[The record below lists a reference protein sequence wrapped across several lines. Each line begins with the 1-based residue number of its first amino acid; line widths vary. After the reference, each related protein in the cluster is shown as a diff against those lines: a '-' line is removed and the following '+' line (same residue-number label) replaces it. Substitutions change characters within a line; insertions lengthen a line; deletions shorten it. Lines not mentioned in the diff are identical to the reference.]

1 MDPISACMFFMFGC
15 CLAIPLFFI
24 TAPPCQKR
32 QSDSEDDQSSKSQH
46 PNQPARSGISMPKR
60 RLVQQHDIDTSLED
74 EIGGVAMCSV
84 VPEFP
89 VHVCTEQRAAMPMS
103 PCFGA
108 PPGTRRAV
116 VLEAQR
122 MIAGAFCASSLE
134 HVLPSTIYD
143 ENIHLHQSHQDPSG
157 ALFCAMLA
165 IRRDASLPTNLPANG
180 EMSIS
185 HRMRIAATL
194 HLCQKMY
201 INSPPDRS
209 NHMIPLLQF
218 FMHEHEYPKWHTE
231 WDCICTRYMEVE
243 AAILFENK
251 IFQLAAEN
259 PLSQVEAEL
268 ERLMIGPRRLTNNL
282 ALTIRGAAFFVLGAC
297 LMSPD
302 TDVLETLNVDV
313 STEDIGKAVVSI
325 LLTCGCAMGNPS
337 CVYRHDYDSN
347 VDHAAKVLTWNACA
361 AHADELRVG
370 NYAIHGP
377 PNAVRRMVSPDA
389 LAVAWAVFG
398 S

>member
-1 MDPISACMFFMFGC
+1 
-15 CLAIPLFFI
+15 
-24 TAPPCQKR
+24 
-32 QSDSEDDQSSKSQH
+32 
-46 PNQPARSGISMPKR
+46 
-60 RLVQQHDIDTSLED
+60 
-74 EIGGVAMCSV
+74 
-84 VPEFP
+84 
-89 VHVCTEQRAAMPMS
+89 
-103 PCFGA
+103 
-108 PPGTRRAV
+108 
-116 VLEAQR
+116 
-122 MIAGAFCASSLE
+122 
-134 HVLPSTIYD
+134 
-143 ENIHLHQSHQDPSG
+143 
-157 ALFCAMLA
+157 
-165 IRRDASLPTNLPANG
+165 
-180 EMSIS
+180 
-185 HRMRIAATL
+185 
-194 HLCQKMY
+194 
-201 INSPPDRS
+201 
-209 NHMIPLLQF
+209 
-218 FMHEHEYPKWHTE
+218 
-231 WDCICTRYMEVE
+231 MEVE